1 MSQPASDATAAAYRR
16 KTYAKLIIFIILM
29 LIVWLQPKVQTWLE
43 NRKAG
48 GAGGSNVTAN
58 NDSASSNTA
67 QIPSNRSKVVIKD
80 VDEPVVAEVD
90 RTNSETS
97 TTPVITT
104 PSSSVS
110 ESDST
115 SEADAKTA
123 ADAKS
128 ATAATEKSK
137 STKSKSNKKKTESG
151 TSDVTK
157 SDAAKSDAAKSAK
170 VSPPAEKSSTTKS
183 GSSSSKADN
192 ADNKVAGTDAPKSAG
207 KKSSGS
213 GTIRMDRDD
222 LSKRRTAGEEPTTS
236 KNSTATSPDKS
247 TTSSDKSQKDTP
259 ALGQLREI
267 RDYVFESTAGLLYV
281 KGSADG
287 HRLKHVMQHAKDDL
301 SKPKHGVFE
310 GDRDQILAVIDEAY
324 EKTKK
329 GGKDVRKSEQDGR
342 TVYIVNL
349 GRKIGYVGGSSGER
363 SGNPDCRYVQLVL
376 EDENVV
382 ITAYPTR
389 SF

>member
-16 KTYAKLIIFIILM
+16 KTYVKLIIFIILM
-29 LIVWLQPKVQTWLE
+29 LIVWLQPKVETWLE

-48 GAGGSNVTAN
+48 GAAGSDIVAN
-58 NDSASSNTA
+58 NDFAPADNTE
-67 QIPSNRSKVVIKD
+67 IPSNRSKVVIKD

-90 RTNSETS
+90 RTHSTS
-97 TTPVITT
+97 ARPAVTIAPAT
-104 PSSSVS
+104 
-110 ESDST
+110 SDSQ
-115 SEADAKTA
+115 
-123 ADAKS
+123 
-128 ATAATEKSK
+128 AATEKAKPSSSK
-137 STKSKSNKKKTESG
+137 SSTSKATPSKSGQKTETGTADTTKSNKSSQ
-151 TSDVTK
+151 SDV
-157 SDAAKSDAAKSAK
+157 
-170 VSPPAEKSSTTKS
+170 V
-183 GSSSSKADN
+183 
-192 ADNKVAGTDAPKSAG
+192 
-207 KKSSGS
+207 
-213 GTIRMDRDD
+213 RMDRDTGG
-222 LSKRRTAGEEPTTS
+222 RQRTADAEPTTS
-236 KNSTATSPDKS
+236 KNSTASSSGPS
-247 TTSSDKSQKDTP
+247 TASSDKSQAKDTP
-259 ALGQLREI
+259 ALGELREI

-287 HRLKHVMQHAKDDL
+287 HRLKHVMKHARDDL

-310 GDRDQILAVIDEAY
+310 GDRDQILAVIDEAF

-329 GGKDVRKSEQDGR
+329 SSKDVRKSEQGER

-382 ITAYPTR
+382 ITAYPTK